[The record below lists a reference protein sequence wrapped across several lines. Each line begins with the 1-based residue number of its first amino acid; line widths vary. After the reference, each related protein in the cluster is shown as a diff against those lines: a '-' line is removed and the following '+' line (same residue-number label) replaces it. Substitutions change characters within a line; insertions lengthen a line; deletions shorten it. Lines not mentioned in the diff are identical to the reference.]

1 MPQATE
7 ERELIRAQARYVH
20 SSARKARLV
29 LEHIRGKSA
38 VEAQSIL
45 AFQTRAVARDA
56 GKVLR
61 SAIANAENNNG
72 HDAEDLVVVTA
83 WADEGPTLKRWRA
96 RARGRVNR
104 IRKRTCHITIT
115 VSPAMPGEI
124 KPRPG
129 RRARPEVETAP
140 AVAEPAAKP
149 KRSRK
154 KAAPAAPDASAAVE
168 PEAAVEAE
176 SVVEAEPEAG
186 SRRARGRHRAGARR
200 RPRAGS
206 RARESGSPL
215 RMRHPQT
222 ASRARRRPIR
232 NGPQSPSRR
241 PSRRHHPY
249 LEVQLVHDQQG
260 VRRLPVGG
268 LSRSASTSTASCR
281 MPACPTS

>member
-1 MPQATE
+1 MTE
-7 ERELIRAQARYVH
+7 DRDLIRAQARYVH

-83 WADEGPTLKRWRA
+83 YADEGPTLKRWRA

-115 VSPAMPGEI
+115 VAPALPGEI
-124 KPRPG
+124 KPRRE
-129 RRARPEVETAP
+129 RRARPATETP
-140 AVAEPAAKP
+140 AVEPTPAAKP

-154 KAAPAAPDASAAVE
+154 KVAPAVDAESATEVEETEAAPEPEAVE
-168 PEAAVEAE
+168 PEVAPEAE
-176 SVVEAEPEAG
+176 TAPGPEAAESAAESEAEPEA
-186 SRRARGRHRAGARR
+186 AEPETAAEPEAEPEVAEPEAAAEPEAEPEAAEPAG
-200 RPRAGS
+200 
-206 RARESGSPL
+206 E
-215 RMRHPQT
+215 
-222 ASRARRRPIR
+222 
-232 NGPQSPSRR
+232 
-241 PSRRHHPY
+241 
-249 LEVQLVHDQQG
+249 E
-260 VRRLPVGG
+260 
-268 LSRSASTSTASCR
+268 TSSDTDETEKGADS
-281 MPACPTS
+281 